1 MYSDLKELDIYKLEE
16 IIQRYPWYVNAR
28 VALLDKLARMGREY
42 FESGVRASFIYLPN
56 RKVILRRIMAEI
68 PSLDPSADK
77 SVVPAAHI
85 TPTIDEVAAVKEELE
100 INERE
105 TILSE
110 TSEVESDLADRF
122 EIAEKEKTELPT
134 DKPEFE
140 RNDIRESETEEI
152 DFNIVMEEIR
162 RTPDEN
168 RRPKPGVSKPYI
180 LGGDYFSSEDFKE
193 LERGKVNLVEDK
205 QVDFKYTEFREERES
220 NADSVFRDIGLYTET
235 LAQIYAQ
242 QGYYQQAIEVYSK
255 LSLLYP
261 EKSAYFASLVQEIKL
276 KK

>member
-85 TPTIDEVAAVKEELE
+85 TPTIDEVAAVNEELE

-110 TSEVESDLADRF
+110 TSEVESDLADRS

>member
-110 TSEVESDLADRF
+110 TSEVESDLADRS

>member
-85 TPTIDEVAAVKEELE
+85 TPTIDEVAAVNEELE

>member
-85 TPTIDEVAAVKEELE
+85 TPTIDEVAVVKEELE